1 MKLVS
6 PGWSVWI
13 YILEFELLDVDSE
26 INVIVLTVL
35 DTLDSKQQR
44 PYSNLSCNDK
54 IFRYTR
60 PLFLVH
66 FLATLLEK
74 NNNNKKKQRT
84 RQH

>member
-1 MKLVS
+1 M
-6 PGWSVWI
+6 WI
-13 YILEFELLDVDSE
+13 YILEFELPDVDLE

-54 IFRYTR
+54 IVRSTR
-60 PLFLVH
+60 PLLLVH

-74 NNNNKKKQRT
+74 KQQQKKKRKRT